1 MDNVAD
7 GPMAFVDAIV
17 VDDYEVEITVW
28 IAGREYPTKNTLKEL
43 LVQAARKTLSVRV
56 LTSAS

>member
-7 GPMAFVDAIV
+7 GPMAFIDAIV

-43 LVQAARKTLSVRV
+43 LVQAARKT
-56 LTSAS
+56 